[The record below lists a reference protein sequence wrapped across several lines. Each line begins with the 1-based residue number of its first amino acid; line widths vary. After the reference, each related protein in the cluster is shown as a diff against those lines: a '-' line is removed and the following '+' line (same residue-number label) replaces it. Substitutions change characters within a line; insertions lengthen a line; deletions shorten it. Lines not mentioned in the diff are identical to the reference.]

1 MSNYGTLKEYR
12 DDPSYRDY
20 RDDDV
25 INLTEQIRSNIFKIN
40 NGANALERAMK
51 NIGSERDSDQLRDKI
66 HETSQTTNKIV
77 QNTTQLLRTSS
88 TKKADKQQKIQ
99 LDLLRSNFQDAV
111 ERFQASQKKAAVKV
125 KTAMTLGAPTRKPL
139 VSINEDYSRTA
150 SEESLQRTQVLKE
163 QQVVIEDDLTL
174 IREREERIRQLEADI
189 LDVNEIF
196 RDLGALVNAQGEVLD
211 TIDNNVERAFVN
223 VESGRDQLIK
233 AADYQRKS
241 RKKMCCLLVILLVI
255 AIIVT
260 IIVVVS
266 VKS

>member
-1 MSNYGTLKEYR
+1 M
-12 DDPSYRDY
+12 
-20 RDDDV
+20 
-25 INLTEQIRSNIFKIN
+25 NLYS
-40 NGANALERAMK
+40 
-51 NIGSERDSDQLRDKI
+51 

-196 RDLGALVNAQGEVLD
+196 RDLGALVNAQGEVL
-211 TIDNNVERAFVN
+211 
-223 VESGRDQLIK
+223 
-233 AADYQRKS
+233 
-241 RKKMCCLLVILLVI
+241 
-255 AIIVT
+255 
-260 IIVVVS
+260 
-266 VKS
+266 

>member
-1 MSNYGTLKEYR
+1 M
-12 DDPSYRDY
+12 
-20 RDDDV
+20 
-25 INLTEQIRSNIFKIN
+25 NLYS
-40 NGANALERAMK
+40 
-51 NIGSERDSDQLRDKI
+51 

-150 SEESLQRTQVLKE
+150 SEESLQRNQVLKE

-196 RDLGALVNAQGEVLD
+196 RDLGALVNAQGEVL
-211 TIDNNVERAFVN
+211 
-223 VESGRDQLIK
+223 
-233 AADYQRKS
+233 
-241 RKKMCCLLVILLVI
+241 
-255 AIIVT
+255 
-260 IIVVVS
+260 
-266 VKS
+266 